1 MSDSYLDLV
10 TAHVAHWGIGATAYA
25 VVELHEPKAAVRA
38 LSEKLQGD
46 KHWND
51 AYSVPVATY
60 YIERS
65 DVDEIT
71 LFGPQ
76 LMVRGQ
82 PVVLQD
88 LTIERI

>member
-10 TAHVAHWGIGATAYA
+10 TVHVAHWGIGATAYA
-25 VVELHEPKAAVRA
+25 VVELHDPKSAVRA

-46 KHWND
+46 KHWRD
-51 AYSVPVATY
+51 SFPVPVATY